1 MCFLNSSSLSNHPL
15 QSFQTLTVSPFTK
28 ANNKQTFSVWWGAGI
43 FLGIWATT
51 KKANK
56 WEAGQYY
63 SPLAKVQAFIKRCPL
78 NASAP
83 SGEGSIEAQQLWRKL
98 STSSQPCLTPPG
110 IQEPP
115 RQDIADILF
124 WVFSWSLSCR
134 ACPAS
139 WIVTSLTKVQLCHL
153 NIVLIVV

>member
-15 QSFQTLTVSPFTK
+15 QSFQTQTVSPFTK

-83 SGEGSIEAQQLWRKL
+83 SGEGSIEAQQLWRECPLPVNLVSHHQVSRNPPDKIL
-98 STSSQPCLTPPG
+98 LTSCCECFPG
-110 IQEPP
+110 HCPVGPVLYPGLWHPWP
-115 RQDIADILF
+115 RSNCAT
-124 WVFSWSLSCR
+124 W
-134 ACPAS
+134 
-139 WIVTSLTKVQLCHL
+139 T
-153 NIVLIVV
+153 